1 MQFAVPTA
9 TLITLL
15 LVSARILAWSAV
27 APPLATGGV
36 SLRIRTVV
44 SVALALPLLTI
55 AGKHAPPAETGPL
68 MTALV
73 LQIVT
78 GAALGFLTRLLFT
91 AVEAAGSLLDVGSNF
106 TLATAYDPMTGATG
120 AVFGRLYSLLC
131 TTLIFATDVHLLIFQ
146 GFLRTFSAV
155 PLDAGVSLGRLDRV
169 ITSGVTELFV
179 GALQV
184 AGPLLVVLFIA
195 DVALGLLNRIAP
207 QLNAFALS
215 FPLKIGLTLLLVG
228 FSFLLLPQTITQLGG
243 RSVRLVLGVVGA

>member
-27 APPLATGGV
+27 APPLATAGV

-44 SVALALPLLTI
+44 SVALALPLLSV
-55 AGKHAPPAETGPL
+55 AGKHAPPAETDSS
-68 MTALV
+68 
-73 LQIVT
+73 
-78 GAALGFLTRLLFT
+78 
-91 AVEAAGSLLDVGSNF
+91 GSLLDVGSNF
-106 TLATAYDPMTGATG
+106 TLAAAYDPLTGATG
-120 AVFGRLYSLLC
+120 AVFGRLYGLLC

-146 GFLRTFSAV
+146 GFMRTFSAV

-169 ITSGVTELFV
+169 ITSGVTDLFV

-228 FSFLLLPQTITQLGG
+228 FSFLLLPQTVTQLGG
-243 RSVRLVLGVVGA
+243 RATRLVLGVVGA

>member
-1 MQFAVPTA
+1 MQFQIPTA

-27 APPLATGGV
+27 APPLATGGL

-44 SVALALPLLTI
+44 SVALALPLLPL
-55 AGKHAPPAETGPL
+55 AAHHAPPAETAPL
-68 MTALV
+68 MSALV

-91 AVEAAGSLLDVGSNF
+91 AVEAAGSLLDMGSNF
-106 TLATAYDPMTGATG
+106 TLATSYDPMTGSSG
-120 AVFGRLYSLLC
+120 AIFGRLYGLLC

-155 PLDAGVSLGRLDRV
+155 PLDAGVSMSRLDRV
-169 ITSGVTELFV
+169 ITSGVTDLFV

-195 DVALGLLNRIAP
+195 DIALGLLNRIAP

-215 FPLKIGLTLLLVG
+215 FPLKIGLTLALVG
-228 FSFLLLPQTITQLGG
+228 FSFLLLPQTVTEIAG
-243 RSVRLVLGVVGA
+243 RATRLVLGVVGA